1 MSNDAIREQLDLVEQ
16 QFNGVAAFL
25 ASGDAAGLES
35 ASAALQALA
44 IDLIGMVNRMGR
56 QASSSPEVVA
66 RLRSVSEG
74 MALLRDQMARRS
86 ALVQQALAV
95 VVPTAPKPTY
105 SPVSGPFGSAM
116 LHSGAFRVL
125 AA

>member
-1 MSNDAIREQLDLVEQ
+1 MNIDSIREQLDLVER
-16 QFNGVAAFL
+16 QFNEVAAFL

-35 ASAALQALA
+35 ASAALQALS

-56 QASSSPEVVA
+56 QTSSSPEVVA
-66 RLRSVSEG
+66 RLRSISEG
-74 MALLRDQMARRS
+74 MVNLRDNMARRS
-86 ALVQQALAV
+86 ALVSQALSV

-116 LHSGAFRVL
+116 LHSGAFKVL